1 MVRLLPSVTKV
12 DRLFSS
18 TRPRARLFTQR
29 NETTMRRR
37 GTIRLGLTAL
47 AAASAL
53 LVLPQMAQAAP
64 SEEEIAAAQAAEE
77 AGEKIEPFA
86 EIEVKLAEVNASA
99 ATATQNAQM
108 AGEDLQRGQA
118 RPG

>member
-18 TRPRARLFTQR
+18 TRPRAHLFTQR

-47 AAASAL
+47 AASAL

-64 SEEEIAAAQAAEE
+64 SEEEIAAAQAAARNARANKKKAKTSGEE
-77 AGEKIEPFA
+77 NSIVDEKPKDE
-86 EIEVKLAEVNASA
+86 
-99 ATATQNAQM
+99 
-108 AGEDLQRGQA
+108 
-118 RPG
+118 